1 MPVTYSYLPLLP
13 VVNADIFAVKYRWNE
28 YHNNLKYFKLLWY
41 SFHLYFTA
49 KISALTTGKSG
60 KYEYVTG
67 NGILPPDQS
76 RMIG

>member
-1 MPVTYSYLPLLP
+1 MQ
-13 VVNADIFAVKYRWNE
+13 NDINREAAKLSLINSPYEIKYKWNE
-28 YHNNLKYFKLLWY
+28 YHNNYFKLLWY